1 MIYYFTALVIQY
13 TIHDNLISTV
23 VWYEN
28 ESHCVEAM
36 NGGYGDM
43 LYDQLY
49 ELYGNDIIMNCEVSD
64 KVSYVLKPKLR
75 ADDGR
80 QTLDSWQ

>member
-13 TIHDNLISTV
+13 TINDNLIDSV
-23 VWYEN
+23 VWYDN
-28 ESHCVEAM
+28 ERHCIEAM
-36 NGGYGDM
+36 SGGYGDM
-43 LYDQLY
+43 LYNQLY

-64 KVSYVLKPKLR
+64 RVSYIIKPKWR

-80 QTLDSWQ
+80 QTLGSGQ